1 MLRARPHVILPGA
14 DLQDRHE
21 TPSMVVADWKPVVTH
36 FQTPSAPRA
45 IWQLINSLGLYLA
58 LWWLMSWTVNI
69 SFSLTLGVAVLAGA
83 VVVRVFIILHDCGHG
98 SFLKSRRANNIIGSI
113 AGVVV
118 FTPYFHWRWEHSLH
132 HATSGDLD
140 RRGVGDI
147 WTMTVAEYLAA
158 SRLTRF
164 LYRLSRNPF
173 VLLIIAPVLLFGVR
187 QRFSARKANQR
198 ERRSVWFTNLGVLAV
213 VMALSWIFGWKTYL
227 LIQLLITTVGGG
239 IGIWMFYV
247 QHQFEDAYWEHGESW
262 DYTLAALRGSSFYRL
277 PRILQW
283 FSGNIGF
290 HHIHHLSPR
299 IPNYN
304 LARCH
309 DAHMLF
315 RDLTPIT
322 LSRSV
327 KSARLH
333 LWDEERRKLIG
344 FRDLKRLRHER
355 KAIAT
360 PPSDLEIKRRS
371 P

>member
-1 MLRARPHVILPGA
+1 MVPAPQRGVFAAA
-14 DLQDRHE
+14 DLDRRE
-21 TPSMVVADWKPVVTH
+21 TPSVPVDEWKRVVTQ
-36 FQTPSAPRA
+36 FQTPSAARA
-45 IWQLINSLGLYLA
+45 IWQLVNSVGLYLG
-58 LWWLMSWTVNI
+58 LWWLMSWSVNI
-69 SFSLTLGVAVLAGA
+69 SLALTLGIAVLAGA

-98 SFLKSRRANNIIGSI
+98 SFLKSRGANDIIGSV

-132 HATSGDLD
+132 HASSGDLD
-140 RRGVGDI
+140 RRGIGDI
-147 WTMTVAEYLAA
+147 WTMTVAEYLVT

-173 VLLIIAPVLLFGVR
+173 VLLVIAPVFMFGVY
-187 QRFSARKANQR
+187 QRFSSRKANKR

-213 VMALSWIFGWKTYL
+213 VTTLSWIFGWKTYL
-227 LIQLLITTVGGG
+227 LIQIVITTVGGG

-247 QHQFEDAYWEHGESW
+247 QHQFEDAYWERGESW

-277 PRILQW
+277 PKVLQW

-309 DAHMLF
+309 DAHILF
-315 RDLTPIT
+315 RDLKPIT
-322 LSRSV
+322 LAGSL

-344 FRDLKRLRHER
+344 FRDLKRLRRE
-355 KAIAT
+355 
-360 PPSDLEIKRRS
+360 KRACS
-371 P
+371 